1 MIMITMVVETMVV
14 TAATA
19 PVMVVVA
26 AVPRVVAALLVAAV
40 LPVAEALREAHK
52 QVALYESDER
62 LT

>member
-52 QVALYESDER
+52 QVPLYESDER